1 VALPSS
7 SVAVVDVHHVRG
19 LDERV
24 VEIPVRGVERMV
36 DLEATAVLGPE
47 PVDDNF
53 PVEDASIATGRVVAE
68 DGGTDQ
74 RTQFPRS
81 RPGMSS
87 RPSAMHEQ
95 AAGLAAHE
103 VALLEPVMAV
113 DSAKLRPSAA
123 YRMRS

>member
-1 VALPSS
+1 MSGDSTNEWLRYLFAGSSGWSIWKPPPFLARNPLTTTFPLKTPALPP
-7 SVAVVDVHHVRG
+7 G
-19 LDERV
+19 
-24 VEIPVRGVERMV
+24 G
-36 DLEATAVLGPE
+36 
-47 PVDDNF
+47 
-53 PVEDASIATGRVVAE
+53 VVAE
-68 DGGTDQ
+68 DGGTDRPE

-81 RPGMSS
+81 RPGLSS

-113 DSAKLRPSAA
+113 DSAKFRSSAA